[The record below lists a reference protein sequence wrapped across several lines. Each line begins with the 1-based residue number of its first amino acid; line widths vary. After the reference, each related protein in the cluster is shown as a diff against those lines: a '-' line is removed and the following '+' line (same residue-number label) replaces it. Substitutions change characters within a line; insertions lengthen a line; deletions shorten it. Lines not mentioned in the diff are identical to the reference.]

1 LKKSISI
8 LLLRFA
14 VTLYTLEL
22 FLICV
27 YGIVIFD
34 LIEIFET

>member
-1 LKKSISI
+1 M
-8 LLLRFA
+8 LRFA
-14 VTLYTLEL
+14 VTLYIPEL

-34 LIEIFET
+34 LVEIFKTLKTICIK